1 MDAYLLALA
10 LVRWLDSA
18 LGQGRHF
25 RTRDGQLITTLEQA
39 ITALQTDSFQPIK
52 PVGRP
57 ANVRRE
63 EVQQL
68 LVQTDAPHQ
77 I

>member
-1 MDAYLLALA
+1 MDAYTLALA
-10 LVRWLDSA
+10 LVRWLDNA
-18 LGQGRHF
+18 LSQGRHF

-39 ITALQTDSFQPIK
+39 ITALQTDSFQPIQ

-63 EVQQL
+63 KM
-68 LVQTDAPHQ
+68 
-77 I
+77 